1 LGVYS
6 ECYGYKWLK
15 FYYKLNCFYFAIA
28 VPSVVV
34 FVDEDFNRSN
44 RFHKI
49 SKMVKREESEDE
61 DECSKLWYLVYH
73 VAM

>member
-1 LGVYS
+1 
-6 ECYGYKWLK
+6 
-15 FYYKLNCFYFAIA
+15 

-49 SKMVKREESEDE
+49 SKMVKRESEDE
-61 DECSKLWYLVYH
+61 DDCSKLWFLVYY